1 MNQAMDE
8 FKSKRHRLN
17 LTQAELAPLLG
28 VSLKT
33 IKNYEQGISTPPR
46 PVMMLLELEL
56 KK

>member
-1 MNQAMDE
+1 MNNIRQA
-8 FKSKRHRLN
+8 RHRLN

-33 IKNYEQGISTPPR
+33 IKNYEQGISTPPK
-46 PVMMLLELEL
+46 PVMMLLESEL